1 MSKHQTIIQKRNELR
16 QKRLDRIKR
25 MNRYQIDLGDYPNP
39 ELVIDEQEIEPM
51 IIAHL
56 PITEEMTYEISS
68 SDTPTGQMPED
79 EPKELV
85 SCDMR
90 IETPCP
96 SPVDIILPVES
107 WGIPTN
113 LQVEEPLISAKIL
126 AQAEDLRKL
135 MLLQETIKRF
145 SKRK

>member
-1 MSKHQTIIQKRNELR
+1 MTKHQTNIQKRNELR

-68 SDTPTGQMPED
+68 SE
-79 EPKELV
+79 ELV
-85 SCDMR
+85 SCDMQ

-96 SPVDIILPVES
+96 SPEEII
-107 WGIPTN
+107 IP
-113 LQVEEPLISAKIL
+113 EEPLISAKIL
-126 AQAEDLRKL
+126 AQ
-135 MLLQETIKRF
+135 T
-145 SKRK
+145 

>member
-85 SCDMR
+85 SCDMQ

-96 SPVDIILPVES
+96 SPIEII
-107 WGIPTN
+107 IP
-113 LQVEEPLISAKIL
+113 EEPLISAKIL

>member
-68 SDTPTGQMPED
+68 SE
-79 EPKELV
+79 ELV

>member
-1 MSKHQTIIQKRNELR
+1 
-16 QKRLDRIKR
+16 
-25 MNRYQIDLGDYPNP
+25 MNRYQIDLWDYPNP

-68 SDTPTGQMPED
+68 SE
-79 EPKELV
+79 ELV
-85 SCDMR
+85 SCDMQ

-96 SPVDIILPVES
+96 SPIEII
-107 WGIPTN
+107 IP
-113 LQVEEPLISAKIL
+113 EEPLISAKIL

>member
-68 SDTPTGQMPED
+68 SDTPTGQIPEN
-79 EPKELV
+79 EPKEQI
-85 SCDMR
+85 D
-90 IETPCP
+90 TPCP
-96 SPVDIILPVES
+96 SPIEII
-107 WGIPTN
+107 IP
-113 LQVEEPLISAKIL
+113 EEPHISAKIL

>member
-79 EPKELV
+79 EPEELV
-85 SCDMR
+85 SCDMQ
-90 IETPCP
+90 IDTPCP
-96 SPVDIILPVES
+96 SPIEII
-107 WGIPTN
+107 IP
-113 LQVEEPLISAKIL
+113 EEPLISAKIL
-126 AQAEDLRKL
+126 AQAEGLRKL